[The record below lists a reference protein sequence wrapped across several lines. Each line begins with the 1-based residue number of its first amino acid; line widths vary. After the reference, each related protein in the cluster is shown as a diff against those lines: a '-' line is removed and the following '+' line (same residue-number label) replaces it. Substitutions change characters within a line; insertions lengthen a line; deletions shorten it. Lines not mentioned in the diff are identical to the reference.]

1 MHAQKDRSTAP
12 DAGLPPNRFGQ
23 GGMHRFVPAA
33 RARDVRGTLRKLIE
47 VYLQEKKALLFAFA
61 FQLCCSVVL
70 LFAPRL
76 IGQAIDAIS
85 IGDAHAPD
93 DALVTGIGIALLCG
107 YIGSWLCA
115 TAQTWI
121 MNGASQRIVRTLR
134 TTLFDKL
141 QKLPLTYLD
150 RRTHGE
156 LMSRLTNDIDN
167 VSTTI
172 AASTIQLMDAVIM
185 VTGAVVLMITLSPP
199 LALVTLLTMP
209 LVALL
214 TRAIT
219 KRSKKEFIGQ
229 QSELGRLG
237 GTIEETITGQR
248 MVKAFHQERRI
259 IRQFEHTNQRLLQF
273 SMRAQILSGFLMPMM
288 NVITNVGYA
297 FVAGVGGAMAVNG
310 LIEVGVI
317 ASFITYSRLFVRP
330 LNAIAGS
337 FNTLQAGLAGAE
349 RVFDILAETQEPP
362 DAPDA
367 VELAAPRGQV
377 SFQAVSF
384 AYTPGK
390 NVLKQVSFD
399 VEPGQT
405 VALVGKTGAGK
416 TTIANLLARFY
427 DVTEGTILLDGR
439 DLRAYTR
446 DSLRRAFTVVLQD
459 TCLFT
464 GTILDNIRYG
474 RPEATEGEVIAAA
487 TAANADPFI
496 RRLPQG
502 YDTLVSSTI
511 DSLSQGQR
519 QLIAIARAVLC
530 SAPILILDEATSSVD
545 TRTELKIQD
554 ALLRFSAGRT
564 SFVIAHRLSTIQNA
578 DRILVME
585 DGRIAESGTHRALLD
600 AGGRYA
606 RMYWSQIS
614 TEND

>member
-1 MHAQKDRSTAP
+1 MHAQKDRSNAP

-23 GGMHRFVPAA
+23 GGMHRFVPTA

-47 VYLQEKKALLFAFA
+47 VYLQEKKALFFAFA
-61 FQLCCSVVL
+61 FQLCCSAVL
-70 LFAPRL
+70 LVAPRL
-76 IGQAIDAIS
+76 IGMAVDAVS
-85 IGDAHAPD
+85 TWDVRAPD
-93 DALVTGIGIALLCG
+93 YGPVTGLGIALLCG
-107 YIGSWLCA
+107 YIVSWLCA

-121 MNGASQRIVRTLR
+121 MNGASQRIVHALR
-134 TTLFDKL
+134 ATLFDKL

-150 RRTHGE
+150 RQTHGE

-167 VSTTI
+167 VSITI
-172 AASTIQLMDAVIM
+172 ASSTIQLMDAVIM
-185 VTGAVVLMITLSPP
+185 VTGAVVLMIALSPP
-199 LALVTLLTMP
+199 LALVTLITMP

-214 TRAIT
+214 TRTIT

-237 GTIEETITGQR
+237 GTIEETISGQR

-259 IRQFEHTNQRLLQF
+259 IEQFDRTNQQLLQF

-297 FVAGVGGAMAVNG
+297 FVAGVGGVMAVRG

-349 RVFDILAETQEPP
+349 RVFDVLAEAQEPP
-362 DAPDA
+362 DTPGA
-367 VELAAPRGQV
+367 VELTAPRGQV

-390 NVLKQVSFD
+390 NVLKRVSFD

-427 DVTEGTILLDGR
+427 DVTEGAILLDGR
-439 DLRAYTR
+439 DIRSYTR

-474 RPEATEGEVIAAA
+474 RPEANEREVIAAA
-487 TAANADPFI
+487 AAANADPFI

-502 YDTLVSSTI
+502 YDTMVSSAI

-545 TRTELKIQD
+545 TRTELKIQE

-585 DGRIAESGTHRALLD
+585 DGRIAESGTHGELLD
-600 AGGRYA
+600 AGGMYA

-614 TEND
+614 AENA